1 VERERTT
8 AELRDYVE
16 RWGML
21 FEFLGATRMMGKMLG
36 WLLVCDPP
44 EQSASDIAKAV
55 GASAG
60 TVSTTTRALLQA
72 AMIER
77 IGIPGK
83 RSAHFRVRPGMW
95 ADLLKKRMEY
105 VQTMGQ
111 LAEQGLELV
120 SGPEDDATLRLREI
134 RSYCRFIESQL
145 PALLARWEKEWEK
158 ELSE

>member
-1 VERERTT
+1 MERERIT
-8 AELRDYVE
+8 AELRDYIE
-16 RWGML
+16 RWGIL
-21 FEFLGATRMMGKMLG
+21 FEFLGGTRMMGKILG

-44 EQSASDIAKAV
+44 EQSASDVAKAV

-83 RSAHFRVRPGMW
+83 RSAYFRVRPGMW

-105 VQTMGQ
+105 GQTMAE
-111 LAEQGLELV
+111 LAEQGLSLV
-120 SGPEDDATLRLREI
+120 SGPDDDATFRLREI
-134 RSYCRFIESQL
+134 GSYCRFIESQL

-158 ELSE
+158 ERSE

>member
-1 VERERTT
+1 MERKRIT
-8 AELRDYVE
+8 AELRDHIE
-16 RWGML
+16 RWGIL
-21 FEFLGATRMMGKMLG
+21 FEFLGGTRMMGKILG

-83 RSAHFRVRPGMW
+83 RSAYFRVRPGMW
-95 ADLLKKRMEY
+95 ADLLKKRMENG
-105 VQTMGQ
+105 QTMGQ
-111 LAEQGLELV
+111 LAEQGLSLV
-120 SGPEDDATLRLREI
+120 SGPDDDATLRLREI

-145 PALLARWEKEWEK
+145 PALLTRWEKEWEK
-158 ELSE
+158 ERNE